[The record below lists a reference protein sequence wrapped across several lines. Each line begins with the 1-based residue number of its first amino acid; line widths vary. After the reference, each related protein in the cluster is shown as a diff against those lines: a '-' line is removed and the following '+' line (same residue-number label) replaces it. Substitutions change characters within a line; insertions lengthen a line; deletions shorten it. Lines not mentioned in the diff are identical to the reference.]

1 MGEAVLIDKFIDG
14 SKDVLM
20 TRDIIEGIRTVFLD
34 PDILLICNT

>member
-20 TRDIIEGIRTVFLD
+20 TGDIIEGIRTVFLD